1 VIPPLVSLVQ
11 GSLRLTTPSGDLGD
25 FTLDHYRRIL
35 SDRQFYQSLANSLVF
50 CIGTAVLA
58 IGMGG
63 VVAWFVVR
71 TSTPFKSL
79 AYLSAIVSLGTPY
92 VLYVTA
98 WLFLL
103 GRSGPV
109 NGALMAMTG
118 SVRPILNVYSLTG
131 MILIEGFLWSPLAF
145 LLLAAVFRSANADY
159 EEAARMSGAG
169 IPRTLV
175 HVSLRMMLPALLAVA
190 VLIAVRSLEAFE
202 VPTLVGLPGAIKLL
216 TTEIYLDMKK
226 SVPPDLGYASAFSVV
241 LLTLAAILL
250 YFYSRLVRNAA
261 RFHTVT
267 GRGYRPRH
275 FELGRVRYLGDAFV
289 LLNFILILVVPTLA
303 LLWLSLMPFSQTIS
317 LNGLKALTLEN
328 YDLVFHS
335 GFYIDLAWKT
345 WVMSAGAATLVMA
358 VTVLSAWLAV
368 RRRAGAFLLDQLATV
383 PLVFPG
389 IVLGVAMIQILLAAP
404 VPVYGTIWAFVIA
417 FAIRYLPYGMRYA
430 SSGMLQVHPE
440 LEEAAGVAGG
450 SPLRGAPPDRHPVDP
465 AGDRFGV
472 AVHLSDRGA
481 RCVARGHAGVARGGT
496 GRGRD
501 VRSLGQWTRYRA
513 GGLRAG
519 VDRDDDRRGVRALRR
534 RPAGRGIGVWRIAS
548 NFAWDIVGR
557 RGIDP
562 NGHREFEAEGCG
574 PGGAA
579 QCRAGR
585 RQRPAGELG
594 GARVAQSHAL

>member
-1 VIPPLVSLVQ
+1 LLISTKYSGGSTIAEGRNSGRTGLGRVRYWRAADPTFAIVVVLALILGVMVIPPLASLVQ
-11 GSLRLTTPSGDLGD
+11 GSLRLTTPTGDLGD

-71 TSTPFKSL
+71 TTTPFKSL

-109 NGALMAMTG
+109 NTALMAMTG
-118 SVRPILNVYSLTG
+118 SVRPIVNVYSLTG
-131 MILIEGFLWSPLAF
+131 MIVIEGFLWSPLAF

-241 LLTLAAILL
+241 LLFLAAILL

-267 GRGYRPRH
+267 GRGYRPRP
-275 FELGRVRYLGDAFV
+275 FELGRVRYVGDAFV
-289 LLNFILILVVPTLA
+289 LLNFVLILVVPTFA
-303 LLWLSLMPFSQTIS
+303 LLWLSLMPFTQTIS

-335 GFYIDLAWKT
+335 GFYLDLAWKT

-358 VTVLSAWLAV
+358 VTVLSAWLVV
-368 RRRAGAFLLDQLATV
+368 RRRPGAFLLDGLATV

-430 SSGMLQVHPE
+430 SSGILQVHPE

-450 SPLRGAPPDRHPVDP
+450 SPL
-465 AGDRFGV
+465 
-472 AVHLSDRGA
+472 L
-481 RCVARGHAGVARGGT
+481 
-496 GRGRD
+496 
-501 VRSLGQWTRYRA
+501 
-513 GGLRAG
+513 
-519 VDRDDDRRGVRALRR
+519 ALRR
-534 RPAGRGIGVWRIAS
+534 IVIPLIRPAIVSGWLFIFLVAARDVSLAVMLASPAAEPVAVAMFDLWGNGQGTELAAFGLVWTAMMTVVACGLYAAARQVEAS
-548 NFAWDIVGR
+548 GF
-557 RGIDP
+557 
-562 NGHREFEAEGCG
+562 
-574 PGGAA
+574 GA
-579 QCRAGR
+579 
-585 RQRPAGELG
+585 
-594 GARVAQSHAL
+594 